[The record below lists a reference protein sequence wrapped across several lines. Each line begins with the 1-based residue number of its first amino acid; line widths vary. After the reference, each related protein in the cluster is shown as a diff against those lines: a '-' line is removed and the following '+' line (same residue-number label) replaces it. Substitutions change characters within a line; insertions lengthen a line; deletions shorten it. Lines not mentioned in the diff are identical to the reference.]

1 MRDTIELNATR
12 EDKKAEKQ
20 STKEYS
26 LGKDS
31 PTSYNTLQG
40 QQNNNRYEI
49 GEMGNQLISV
59 LLISRFLE
67 KKNPGG
73 S

>member
-40 QQNNNRYEI
+40 QQNNRYEI